1 MGDNQSNSSLELLD
15 VLQHVVSRGD
25 YESLKVLMS
34 LGQESNLITL
44 VPMTIMKDDFEVL
57 DMDLPTFSP
66 FDGS

>member
-1 MGDNQSNSSLELLD
+1 MGDNQSSSSLGLLD
-15 VLQHVVSRGD
+15 VLQHVGSRGD

-44 VPMTIMKDDFEVL
+44 VPMTIMKDDFEVS